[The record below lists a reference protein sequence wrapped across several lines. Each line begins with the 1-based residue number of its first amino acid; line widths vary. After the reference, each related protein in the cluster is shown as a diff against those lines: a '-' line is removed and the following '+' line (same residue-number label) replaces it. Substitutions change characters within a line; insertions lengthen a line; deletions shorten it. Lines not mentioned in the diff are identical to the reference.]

1 MRQGDYGASVEEKN
15 LTKHQVKIGGMSC
28 SFCAGTIRKTISK
41 LPGVRNVSVNISHE
55 EALVQYDPNK
65 VETWQIE
72 DAIRSS
78 GYSVRDAKKLRSF
91 EEQDIELK
99 KEYRRL
105 LIAAG
110 LTFVSAGIMISMWLG
125 LQPLQS
131 TMMVTPY
138 VMLGLAL
145 ANMFIVG
152 LYILRMAFYSLRRGI
167 LNQHVLLEFGAFG
180 GLAGGLIGFV
190 IPSFPIADFFA
201 VAVFITTYHILAG
214 YVSLRVRT
222 KTSQAVRRLLELQPP
237 TARVIRDGDNNE
249 VVIKVEEVV
258 KGDLVR
264 IRPGEKIPID
274 GIVVDGYSTVDQSL
288 VTGESVPVEKK
299 VKEEVIGGSVNLT
312 GTLKVEVTRVGE
324 ESFLQQV
331 ARYIEEARAMKP
343 GILQLVDVVLKYYVP
358 GVLIASAGGFLIWSL
373 GLWLFAG
380 QPGFPRA
387 IFAALAV
394 LVMGYPCAL
403 GMATPLALIR
413 GGGMAA
419 EKGILIRSSEAFPV
433 LKSLNKVVLDK
444 TGTITS
450 GKPSVVEI
458 KSYNPQYN
466 ENEVLFIAS
475 KAEKMSEHP
484 LAKAIVTK
492 AEQQQ
497 SRAEQNLEQKTRET
511 AEITDFVNHPG
522 RGVRGMLNGRAIVV
536 GSPRFAAEQDIIN
549 NTENVKDDIRKMQ
562 DKGQTAVVVG
572 QDGQILGLIGIADLV
587 KEEALETIEILKQA
601 GLEPIMITGD
611 NERAAKAVARQVGID
626 TVLADVLPNE
636 KADQVRKLQDKGYR
650 VAMVG
655 DGINDAPALMQAD
668 VGIAIGAGTDIAIE
682 SADVILISDRLSAL
696 TDAYFIGKNSY
707 SRTKYNLILA
717 FSFNGVGV
725 PAAMTGLV
733 HPIWA
738 MAAMVASVSAVLLSS
753 FGGRLITKTK
763 TKTTSTTARRK
774 KRPEDKAAKFTL
786 KVPTIHC
793 ENCMATIIQS
803 VSDIEGVESVEG
815 DQENKSVTVT
825 YKGSNK
831 IEELVKNHIVKE
843 GHMIA

>member
-1 MRQGDYGASVEEKN
+1 MSANEKS
-15 LTKHQVKIGGMSC
+15 LVKHQVKIGGISC
-28 SFCAGTIRKTISK
+28 SFCAGTIRKTVAK
-41 LPGVRNVSVNISHE
+41 LPGVENVNVSISRE
-55 EALVQYDPNK
+55 EALVQYDPGK
-65 VETWQIE
+65 VEPWQIE

-78 GYSVRDAKKLRSF
+78 GYSVRDPKKLRSL
-91 EEQDIELK
+91 EEQDAELS
-99 KEYRRL
+99 KEFRRL
-105 LIAAG
+105 LGASA
-110 LTFVSAGIMISMWLG
+110 LTVASAGIMISMWFG
-125 LQPLQS
+125 LLLMQGIGITS
-131 TMMVTPY
+131 YIM
-138 VMLGLAL
+138 LAL
-145 ANMFIVG
+145 ALTNMFVVG
-152 LYILRMAFYSLRRGI
+152 LYILRMAYYSLRRAI

-180 GLAGGLIGFV
+180 GLTGGLIGFV
-190 IPSFPIADFFA
+190 IPSFPIMDFFA
-201 VAVFITTYHILAG
+201 VAVFITTYHILSG

-222 KTSQAVRRLLELQPP
+222 KSSQAVRRLLELQPP
-237 TARVIRDGDNNE
+237 TARVFRNGKEI
-249 VVIKVEEVV
+249 VVDIEQVV
-258 KGDLVR
+258 KDDLVR
-264 IRPGEKIPID
+264 VRPGEKIPVD

-288 VTGESVPVEKK
+288 VTGESVPVEKA
-299 VKEEVIGGSVNLT
+299 VGDEVIGGSVNLT
-312 GTLKVEVTRVGE
+312 GTLKIQVTRIGE
-324 ESFLQQV
+324 ESFLLQV

-343 GILQLVDVVLKYYVP
+343 GILQLVDVVLKYYVL
-358 GVLIASAGGFLIWSL
+358 GVLLASATGFLIWSV
-373 GLWLFAG
+373 GLWIFAG
-380 QPGFPRA
+380 QPDIPRA

-419 EKGILIRSSEAFPV
+419 EKGILIRSSEAFPA
-433 LKSLNKVVLDK
+433 LKSLNKVFLDK
-444 TGTITS
+444 TGTITR
-450 GKPSVVEI
+450 GRPSVVEI
-458 KSYNPQYN
+458 NPLGN
-466 ENEVLFIAS
+466 VDGNTALFIAAS
-475 KAEKMSEHP
+475 AERLSEHP
-484 LAKAIVTK
+484 LARAVVEK
-492 AEQQQ
+492 AEQIKAGQ
-497 SRAEQNLEQKTRET
+497 RLEAKAEET
-511 AEITDFVNHPG
+511 AAEIKDFVNFPG
-522 RGVRGMLNGRAIVV
+522 RGVKGTLNGKSVIV
-536 GSPRFAAEQDIIN
+536 GSPRFAAEQGIY
-549 NTENVKDDIRKMQ
+549 TERIKDDIAKMQ
-562 DKGQTAVVVG
+562 EKGQTVIVVG
-572 QDGQILGLIGIADLV
+572 QGNEALALIGIADLI
-587 KEEALETIEILKQA
+587 KDDALETVEILRQA

-611 NERAAKAVARQVGID
+611 NERTAKAVARQVGID

-636 KADQVRKLQDKGYR
+636 KADQIRKLQEKGYR

-707 SRTKYNLILA
+707 SRTKYNLMLA

-753 FGGRLITKTK
+753 FGGRLITKT
-763 TKTTSTTARRK
+763 TTTARRK
-774 KRPEDKAAKFTL
+774 RREDEEAKFTL

-793 ENCMATIIQS
+793 ENCMASIIQS

-831 IEELVKNHIVKE
+831 IEELVRNHIVKE

>member
-1 MRQGDYGASVEEKN
+1 MSSEEKS
-15 LTKHQVKIGGMSC
+15 LAKHQVKIGGISC
-28 SFCAGTIRKTISK
+28 SFCAGTIRKSVSRI
-41 LPGVRNVSVNISHE
+41 PGVQNVNVSISHE
-55 EALVQYDPNK
+55 EALVQYDPSR
-65 VETWQIE
+65 VEPWQIE

-78 GYSVRDAKKLRSF
+78 GYSVRDPKKLRSF
-91 EEQDIELK
+91 EEQDAELR
-99 KEYRRL
+99 KEFRRL
-105 LIAAG
+105 LVAAA
-110 LTFVSAGIMISMWLG
+110 LTVASAGIMISMWFGFL
-125 LQPLQS
+125 S
-131 TMMVTPY
+131 MSFMMLTPY
-138 VMLGLAL
+138 IMLGLAL
-145 ANMFIVG
+145 TNMFVVG
-152 LYILRMAFYSLRRGI
+152 LYILRMAYYSLRRAI

-180 GLAGGLIGFV
+180 GLAGGLIGFA
-190 IPSFPIADFFA
+190 IPSFPIMDFFA
-201 VAVFITTYHILAG
+201 VAVFITTYHILSG

-222 KTSQAVRRLLELQPP
+222 KSSQAVRRLLELQPP
-237 TARVIRDGDNNE
+237 TARVIRDGKE
-249 VVIKVEEVV
+249 VVVNIEEVV

-264 IRPGEKIPID
+264 IRPGEKIPVD

-288 VTGESVPVEKK
+288 VTGESVPVEKE
-299 VKEEVIGGSVNLT
+299 VKDEVIGGSVNLT
-312 GTLKVEVTRVGE
+312 GSLKVEVTRIGE

-358 GVLIASAGGFLIWSL
+358 GVLIASATGFLIWSA
-373 GLWLFAG
+373 GLWIFAG
-380 QPGFPRA
+380 QPDIPRA

-419 EKGILIRSSEAFPV
+419 EKGILIRSSEAFPA

-444 TGTITS
+444 TGTITR

-458 KSYNPQYN
+458 KPLGNIDSNSA
-466 ENEVLFIAS
+466 LFIAAS
-475 KAEKMSEHP
+475 AEKLSEHP
-484 LAKAIVTK
+484 LARAVVEK
-492 AEQQQ
+492 AEQVK
-497 SRAEQNLEQKTRET
+497 AEQKLDEKAEET
-511 AEITDFVNHPG
+511 TEIKEFVNFPG
-522 RGVRGMLNGRAIVV
+522 RGVKGTLNGKAIVV
-536 GSPRFAAEQDIIN
+536 GSPRFAAEQGIDTARI
-549 NTENVKDDIRKMQ
+549 KDDIANMQ
-562 DKGQTAVVVG
+562 EKGQTVIVVG
-572 QDGQILGLIGIADLV
+572 QEKEALALIGIADLI
-587 KEEALETIEILKQA
+587 KEDALETVEILKEA

-611 NERAAKAVARQVGID
+611 NERTAKAVARQVGID

-696 TDAYFIGKNSY
+696 IDAYFIGKNSY
-707 SRTKYNLILA
+707 NRTKYNLMLA

-738 MAAMVASVSAVLLSS
+738 MAAMVASVSVVLLSS
-753 FGGRLITKTK
+753 FGGRLIR
-763 TKTTSTTARRK
+763 KTTTRK
-774 KRPEDKAAKFTL
+774 KRVEDKVEKFTL

-793 ENCMATIIQS
+793 KSCIASIIQS
-803 VSDIEGVESVEG
+803 VSNIDGVESVEG
-815 DQENKSVTVT
+815 DQENKLVTVT
-825 YKGSNK
+825 YRGSSK
-831 IEELVKNHIVKE
+831 IKDLVKHEITKE
-843 GHMIA
+843 GHVVA